1 MKDFLEGKGWI
12 VDELG
17 NADSYDF
24 TNTVIRL
31 KTSFANFQDTLFE
44 DLSSDYSVEVSDDN
58 LEATDS
64 ADIEVILGTK

>member
-1 MKDFLEGKGWI
+1 LKDFLESKGWT
-12 VDELG
+12 VEELG

-31 KTSFANFQDTLFE
+31 KASFSNFQDTLFE
-44 DLSSDYSVEVSDDN
+44 DLSSDYSVEVSDDI